1 MATRPLGGA
10 QEIGNDKREKQST
23 SGFAIAVCPC
33 FTLRADRRSGAATYP
48 FIDKALETY
57 VTSTPC
63 QTESIGNSRSFDANL
78 PFRLIRAIV
87 RND

>member
-1 MATRPLGGA
+1 MATRPLGWA
-10 QEIGNDKREKQST
+10 QETRNDKREKQST

-33 FTLRADRRSGAATYP
+33 FTLRAEGTSGATTYP
-48 FIDKALETY
+48 FIDMALETY

-78 PFRLIRAIV
+78 PVRLIRAIM